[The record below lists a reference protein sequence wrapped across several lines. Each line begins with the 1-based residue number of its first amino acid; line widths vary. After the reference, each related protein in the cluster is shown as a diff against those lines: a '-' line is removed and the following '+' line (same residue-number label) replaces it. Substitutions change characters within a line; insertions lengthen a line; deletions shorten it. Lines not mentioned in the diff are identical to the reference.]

1 MSQNLCSLNI
11 LAFLFH
17 TVQEFED
24 ENYVKIRSII
34 GTRKEFF
41 QTLNLLTTLFAFK
54 DFDRLIEFILI
65 KRTNSKNINMGEYI
79 VL

>member
-1 MSQNLCSLNI
+1 LNI

-24 ENYVKIRSII
+24 KNYIELRSII

-41 QTLNLLTTLFAFK
+41 NNSDILTTMFVFK
-54 DFDRLIEFILI
+54 NYDMLIGFILS
-65 KRTNSKNINMGEYI
+65 KRRREEIRMRDYI
-79 VL
+79 MF